1 MIKTEKRTVD
11 LPESTPKSLADIN
24 ADLIQRV
31 VVDTHRI
38 EVLTEL
44 AGRDDYAMARRYAHL
59 APTHVAEYAKNL
71 DRGLRVVRT
80 FSGTPSAR

>member
-11 LPESTPKSLADIN
+11 LPESTPESLADIN

-44 AGRDDYAMARRYAHL
+44 AG
-59 APTHVAEYAKNL
+59 
-71 DRGLRVVRT
+71 
-80 FSGTPSAR
+80 